1 MVRPCSPQVRLIVSS
16 AALLAVFALGASAA
30 RAELSGTEIMT
41 RVEQREIG
49 KDETS
54 QVILTLITKEGQR
67 RERKLLLQRKG
78 KADQRKVLIHFLSP
92 ADVRGVGFLVWRHP
106 GKDDDRWLFLPAL
119 NMVRRIAAAD
129 KRSSFVGS
137 DFVYE
142 DVAGRDVGQDTHTL
156 VRSESLGGQD
166 CYVVKS
172 VPKNPGSAE
181 FSYKLS
187 WVRKDNFVVIQELYY
202 DKRGE
207 KLKQLTVDKLEA
219 IQGIP
224 TVRKQTMRDLQTGHR
239 SEVSYDDVRYNLGL
253 GDNVFTERYLRRAP

>member
-1 MVRPCSPQVRLIVSS
+1 MRRVTFGMAAL
-16 AALLAVFALGASAA
+16 ALLALGVGAVG
-30 RAELSGTEIMT
+30 AELSGTDIMT

-54 QVILTLITKEGQR
+54 QVTLTLITKEGQR
-67 RERKLLLQRKG
+67 RERELLLQRKG
-78 KADQRKVLIHFLSP
+78 KADQKKVLIHFLSP

-137 DFVYE
+137 DFVYQ
-142 DVAGRDVGQDTHTL
+142 DVAGRDVGEDTHTL
-156 VRSESLGGQD
+156 TRSESLGGQD
-166 CYVVKS
+166 CYVVKN
-172 VPKNPGSAE
+172 VLRNPGSAE

-207 KLKQLTVDKLEA
+207 KLKQLTVDKLDT

-239 SEVSYDDVRYNLGL
+239 SEVSYDKVQYNRGL
-253 GDNVFTERYLRRAP
+253 GDDVFTERYLRRAP

>member
-1 MVRPCSPQVRLIVSS
+1 MRRYVITI
-16 AALLAVFALGASAA
+16 AALTALAASVALA
-30 RAELSGTEIMT
+30 RAAELSGTEITT

-49 KDETS
+49 KDEKS
-54 QVILTLITKEGQR
+54 QITLTLITKEGQR
-67 RERKLLLQRKG
+67 RERKLILQRRD
-78 KADQRKVLIHFLSP
+78 KANRKKVLIHFLSP

-156 VRSESLGGQD
+156 VRSKRLEGQD

-172 VPKNPGSAE
+172 VPKDSRSAE
-181 FSYKLS
+181 FSQKLS
-187 WVRKDNFVVIQELYY
+187 WVRKDNFVVVQELYY
-202 DKRGE
+202 DKRGDE
-207 KLKQLTVDKLEA
+207 LKQFTVDRLEV

-224 TVRKQTMRDLQTGHR
+224 TVRKMTMRNLQTGHR
-239 SEVSYDDVRYNLGL
+239 SEVSYDEVRYNLGL
-253 GDNVFTERYLRRAP
+253 GDDVFTERYLRRAP

>member
-1 MVRPCSPQVRLIVSS
+1 MRRVAFGVAVL
-16 AALLAVFALGASAA
+16 ALSALGVGAVG
-30 RAELSGTEIMT
+30 AELSGTEIMT

-54 QVILTLITKEGQR
+54 QVTLTLITKEGQR

-78 KADQRKVLIHFLSP
+78 KADQKKVLIHFLSP

-137 DFVYE
+137 DFVYQ
-142 DVAGRDVGQDTHTL
+142 DVAGRDVGEDTHTL
-156 VRSESLGGQD
+156 MRSESLGGQD

-172 VPKNPGSAE
+172 VPRSLGAAE

-187 WVRKDNFVVIQELYY
+187 WVRRDSFVVIQEMYY

-207 KLKQLTVDKLEA
+207 KLKQLIVDKLET

-239 SEVSYDDVRYNLGL
+239 SEVSYDQVRYNLGL
-253 GDNVFTERYLRRAP
+253 GDDVFSERYLRRAP

>member
-1 MVRPCSPQVRLIVSS
+1 MRRDVITIAVLTSF
-16 AALLAVFALGASAA
+16 AASVALARA
-30 RAELSGTEIMT
+30 AELSGTEIMT

-49 KDETS
+49 KDERSEIT
-54 QVILTLITKEGQR
+54 LTLITKEGQR
-67 RERKLLLQRKG
+67 RERKMILQRRG
-78 KADQRKVLIHFLSP
+78 KADSKKVLIHFLSP

-207 KLKQLTVDKLEA
+207 QLKKLTVDKLEA

-239 SEVSYDDVRYNLGL
+239 SEVTYDDVRYNLGL
-253 GDNVFTERYLRRAP
+253 GDDVFTERYLRRAP